1 MRVLFWCEVSG
12 GGLVA
17 VWSITDQWWAQMM
30 FTEYELNVENN
41 LLF

>member
-17 VWSITDQWWAQMM
+17 VWSITDQWAQMM